1 MINYRCDY
9 FEQIIEN
16 SEAASLKA
24 WDDVLKHDELVE
36 MMQLGEV
43 FYGFR
48 EMLPRF
54 PPTYKR
60 KLNEAG
66 ECGDYTRY
74 DDLVR
79 GYSHTGED
87 KEVRVC
93 RGWMRL
99 FFILCMLVLFYKFAC
114 GVI

>member
-1 MINYRCDY
+1 
-9 FEQIIEN
+9 
-16 SEAASLKA
+16 
-24 WDDVLKHDELVE
+24 
-36 MMQLGEV
+36 MQVGEV

-48 EMLPRF
+48 EMMPRF

-87 KEVRVC
+87 KEVGGRHWNGVLVC
-93 RGWMRL
+93 QISCVSCCCL
-99 FFILCMLVLFYKFAC
+99 FFVAVQICIVYSILVSICKNVS
-114 GVI
+114 

>member
-1 MINYRCDY
+1 V
-9 FEQIIEN
+9 
-16 SEAASLKA
+16 ASLQA
-24 WDDVLKHDELVE
+24 WDNVLKHDELVE

-60 KLNEAG
+60 KLNESG

-87 KEVRVC
+87 KEVTE
-93 RGWMRL
+93 
-99 FFILCMLVLFYKFAC
+99 
-114 GVI
+114 

>member
-1 MINYRCDY
+1 M
-9 FEQIIEN
+9 IEN
-16 SEAASLKA
+16 CETASLKA
-24 WDDVLKHDELVE
+24 WDSVLKHDELVE

-48 EMLPRF
+48 EMMPRF

-66 ECGDYTRY
+66 ECGDYSRY

-87 KEVRVC
+87 KEVQSGRMV
-93 RGWMRL
+93 GLHTHMHKHTHIHTL
-99 FFILCMLVLFYKFAC
+99 
-114 GVI
+114 